1 MDVCNATLPE
11 VTSPSDAGIWRLN
24 YPTTVIPR
32 MSCMKWFSHKILLLF
47 GWEFTGSVPDSR
59 KMVVVGFPHTSNWDF
74 FVYLAVMEH
83 LHLRSRFLAKR
94 GLFVGPVGWLLR
106 RWGGIPVDRS
116 GGATLIETAVASF
129 MSEEEMVL
137 VIAPEGTRGRT
148 ERWKSGFW
156 RIAEAAGVPVVMAFV
171 DGKTK
176 TAGFGPAA
184 MIDGDAD
191 QWIADAAEFYAEF
204 NGLKPHNRGPVA
216 L

>member
-1 MDVCNATLPE
+1 
-11 VTSPSDAGIWRLN
+11 
-24 YPTTVIPR
+24 
-32 MSCMKWFSHKILLLF
+32 MKWFSHKILLLF

-191 QWIADAAEFYAEF
+191 QWIADAADFYAEF